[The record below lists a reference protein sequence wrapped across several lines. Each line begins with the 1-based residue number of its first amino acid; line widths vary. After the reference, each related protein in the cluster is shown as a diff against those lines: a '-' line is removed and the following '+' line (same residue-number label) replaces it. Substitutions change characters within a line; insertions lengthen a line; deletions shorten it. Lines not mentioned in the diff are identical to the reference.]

1 MVLGVLAAV
10 SAPAP
15 VSAHAF
21 LATTEPA
28 QGERLPSPPTE
39 LTLGLSEPVVA
50 VSTRVTLERFGSR
63 EVDLGRPSFADGG
76 RVVRVPT
83 PSLDAGVYAMAWHVV
98 SAVDGH
104 ESAGEMAFAVGE
116 GSGQIPAATTDVE
129 GTDWLSVVSGWLFFG
144 GSAVAGGGLLA
155 AWIGVPGAGSPGRRR
170 LVQLALMTAVGA
182 ALLRLPGLPAGTSGV
197 AWLLFAATLL
207 ALAAVLAGA
216 RPGSFAPLLA
226 AAGGWT
232 AWSTRSHAAAE
243 GTFGLALDALHLTA
257 GVLWTGAL
265 VHLGITLWQRR
276 RTGWEEV
283 RDAVRRYGRV
293 AAGLVLVL
301 ALAGVASALRLL
313 PEVADLWST
322 GYGVL
327 ILAKL
332 LLLALAVT
340 VAVAARRRGLHRPG
354 PRLTRRLVTTEA
366 LLLAAALGLAG
377 VLAQIAPPRPAGAA
391 ETALGP
397 TPIEGA
403 VTRAAGLAGSL
414 TVDVQAGDG
423 RVDLAI
429 LSPSGGVDGAAV
441 DIDARLPDSRE
452 VDLRPRP
459 CGPGCFTMGLGLP
472 EGTTHLDVTAR
483 APGWEGGTTTLDL
496 HWPPG
501 ASTPQRF
508 DTMVAALQEAPTLRF
523 TERVSSGPGPKE
535 PGSPETGGVTMS
547 GEEFLALMPY
557 AGGGVTDV
565 RSEPGDP
572 SAFSFYLPGSR
583 MYFEVR
589 VDPEGRPIEQRLVNP
604 GHEIR
609 YRLAYPDGRPAAPSS
624 DSVS

>member
-1 MVLGVLAAV
+1 M
-10 SAPAP
+10 PAP

-39 LTLGLSEPVVA
+39 LTLRLSEPVVA
-50 VSTRVTLERFGSR
+50 ASTRVTLERIGG
-63 EVDLGRPSFADGG
+63 EQADLGRPSLLEDG

-83 PSLDAGVYAMAWHVV
+83 PSLDEGVYAMSWHVV

-104 ESAGEMAFAVGE
+104 ESAGEMAFAVGQ
-116 GSGQIPAATTDVE
+116 GSGDIPAAATDAE
-129 GTDWLSVVSGWLFFG
+129 GTDRLSVVSGWLFFG
-144 GSAVAGGGLLA
+144 GSALAGGGLLA
-155 AWIGVPGAGSPGRRR
+155 SWIGVPGAGSPRRRR
-170 LVQLALMTAVGA
+170 LVQLALMTSVGA

-197 AWLLFAATLL
+197 VWLLLAATLL

-216 RPGSFAPLLA
+216 RPGSLAPLLA

-232 AWSTRSHAAAE
+232 AWSTRSHAAAQ
-243 GTFGLALDALHLTA
+243 GSLGLALDAVHLTA

-283 RDAVRRYGRV
+283 RDAARRYGRV
-293 AAGLVLVL
+293 AAGLVGVL
-301 ALAGVASALRLL
+301 ALAGVVSALRLL
-313 PEVADLWST
+313 PEVADLWSS

-332 LLLALAVT
+332 LLLALAVA
-340 VAVAARRRGLHRPG
+340 VAVAARRRGLRRRG
-354 PRLTRRLVTTEA
+354 PRLTRRLVTAEA

-391 ETALGP
+391 ETVLGP
-397 TPIEGA
+397 PPIEGT

-429 LSPSGGVDGAAV
+429 LSPSGGVDGADV
-441 DIDARLPDSRE
+441 GIDARLPDSRE
-452 VDLRPRP
+452 ADLLPRP
-459 CGPGCFTMGLGLP
+459 CGPGCFTMRLDLP
-472 EGTTHLDVTAR
+472 EGTTRLDVTAR
-483 APGWEGGTTTLDL
+483 APGWGGGTTTLGL
-496 HWPPG
+496 RWPPG
-501 ASTPQRF
+501 PSTPQRF
-508 DTMVAALQEAPTLRF
+508 DTMVAALREAPILRF
-523 TERVSSGPGPKE
+523 TERVSSGPGPKA
-535 PGSPETGGVTMS
+535 PGSPATGGVTMS
-547 GEEFLALMPY
+547 GDEFLALMPY

-572 SAFSFYLPGSR
+572 SAISFYLPGSR

-589 VDPEGRPIEQRLVNP
+589 VDSEGRPVEQRLVNP

-609 YRLAYPDGRPAAPSS
+609 YRLAYPDGRPAAASS
-624 DSVS
+624 DNLS